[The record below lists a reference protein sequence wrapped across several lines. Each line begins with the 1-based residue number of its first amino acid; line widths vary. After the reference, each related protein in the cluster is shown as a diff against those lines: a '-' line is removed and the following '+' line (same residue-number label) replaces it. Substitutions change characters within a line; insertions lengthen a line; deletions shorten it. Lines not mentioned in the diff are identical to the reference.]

1 MQEKV
6 MTIMAQD
13 EIVINGERFPAIV
26 LISLNNRVLVD
37 PADMHDA
44 MRDVYMHMKKRGEK
58 HENTF

>member
-1 MQEKV
+1 

-13 EIVINGERFPAIV
+13 EIVINGERFPAIA

-44 MRDVYMHMKKRGEK
+44 MRDIYMYMTKRRK
-58 HENTF
+58 TV